1 MNVELPLEIWMSILS
16 LLGNNDEGFI
26 HRVKARLVCKD
37 FLHVILPCNDG
48 KWNIRESMISYC
60 LDASKYEAILIFD
73 LDDWIWRRVPSMKP
87 KVLKLLN
94 MKECLYWNPHMHK
107 FVWHANQWFMAKE
120 HRDMASFTHMEKV
133 LSRFMEKIPKEPT
146 LHDWL
151 TRSKRRMRVHDER
164 YDTMV
169 RFISSY
175 LSSQQNLTTLKLKD
189 SSLSMEGFKTLASA
203 LPSTQVSD
211 LSISCHIAGHEED
224 VFVPI
229 FMNGQAL
236 KRLDIGY
243 CGDLSTAESLA
254 LSHLLLAGKL
264 ETLKMVFTNIDDD
277 NFTLALRMSCIT
289 SLTISDAKVWQHL
302 QGSSSND
309 ASGRS
314 FHCEHHTL
322 YKVHVFD
329 AFINPVEVVQKK
341 HLFDHQ
347 RYMLGAISHYVRD
360 YLLQVQDSVV
370 DDSVVEVDVVQDS
383 VVEVDV
389 VQDSVA
395 QHHDVKSKRDRLL
408 RAYAMRNARRNQ
420 LISVDCKCKYC
431 GTIWPKGS
439 IKLQTF
445 EGMQSM
451 CKLSTRKCKNHAHY
465 GRVFGE

>member
-1 MNVELPLEIWMSILS
+1 MYTHGMIAHTSTDTHTAPTHSIYT
-16 LLGNNDEGFI
+16 
-26 HRVKARLVCKD
+26 R
-37 FLHVILPCNDG
+37 
-48 KWNIRESMISYC
+48 
-60 LDASKYEAILIFD
+60 
-73 LDDWIWRRVPSMKP
+73 
-87 KVLKLLN
+87 
-94 MKECLYWNPHMHK
+94 
-107 FVWHANQWFMAKE
+107 
-120 HRDMASFTHMEKV
+120 
-133 LSRFMEKIPKEPT
+133 
-146 LHDWL
+146 LHD
-151 TRSKRRMRVHDER
+151 K
-164 YDTMV
+164 
-169 RFISSY
+169 
-175 LSSQQNLTTLKLKD
+175 
-189 SSLSMEGFKTLASA
+189 
-203 LPSTQVSD
+203 
-211 LSISCHIAGHEED
+211 
-224 VFVPI
+224 
-229 FMNGQAL
+229 
-236 KRLDIGY
+236 
-243 CGDLSTAESLA
+243 
-254 LSHLLLAGKL
+254 
-264 ETLKMVFTNIDDD
+264 D
-277 NFTLALRMSCIT
+277 NFTLALQMSCIT

-309 ASGRS
+309 GSGRS

-370 DDSVVEVDVVQDS
+370 QDSVVEDSVVEVVQDSVVQDS